1 MVSGDQLG
9 AIEWGY
15 IASAVKGHPNLQ
27 DLADFKWSRSV
38 LEPGVTEIKLQSMAV
53 GAIGA
58 VVLSHL
64 LQRNVGTTKAL
75 HLRLYPGS
83 LNMQYTFCASVPL
96 NCVPFSL
103 LRTSQS

>member
-38 LEPGVTEIKLQSMAV
+38 LVPGVTEINLHDSAV
-53 GAIGA
+53 GEVGA

-64 LQRNVGTTKAL
+64 LQRNAGTIKTL
-75 HLRLYPGS
+75 CLR
-83 LNMQYTFCASVPL
+83 
-96 NCVPFSL
+96 
-103 LRTSQS
+103 